1 MIGLLTQLTEKHKI
15 ELSVIKTGHGQFTS
29 GGSVSNHF
37 VGRGIDIAR
46 VDGEI
51 VNAGSTAAR
60 ELATEIAALKGDLRP
75 TEVGSPWAI
84 AASGFFTDGGHQDH
98 LHVAYDGEPPA
109 GFELPASKGAP
120 AAAADPAAAAPAVAP
135 AAPVAAAAAAPAA
148 PVAAAA
154 APPEPKAGD
163 SGQFLAAKAH
173 AASVKKGASG
183 TFLAASPSA
192 PPAATAAAAPPG
204 AADAVAGAADLAGI
218 GDAYPGDDAPKEQLA
233 AWLGKQAEK
242 RGLPKELPVMAALVE
257 SGVKNLNFGDADS
270 VGFFQMRVGIWNQGE
285 YAGYPEKPELQAKWF
300 LDQAEAVK
308 KQRISRGQPVDDPS
322 QFGEWIA
329 DVERPAEQYRGR
341 YQLRLDEARG
351 LLSKAAESAPPA
363 AAADPAAVAPVAPVA
378 AVADVAASGTS
389 RPPDPSEYGLDGTG
403 GKPTPEMEALLK
415 NKNIT
420 FDATGIA
427 DIKAGKIDPRVIA
440 VMTKLSEDHKITVT
454 CMCSDHSRATA
465 GGSISNHSLGR
476 GLDIGTIDG
485 EIVRPNSAA
494 ARELASEL
502 SQLPEEYRPNEIGS
516 PFAIAGPG
524 YFTDSAHQ
532 DHIHLGFKQEIS
544 KDWRP
549 PADVAAGGSA
559 GAPAAAAAA
568 VPGAAAVPA
577 TPGSPVAAAAA
588 PAPPKPGA
596 SGQFLA
602 AKPDSAIK
610 KGDSGAFM
618 AVRPLG
624 PASALAD
631 PAAVPAAVDAAAAAA
646 PGSGSSTL
654 GAAALKTAETQLGV
668 KEEGTNTGAKVDEY
682 LKAAGVPPGN
692 PWCASFVTWALA
704 QNGHKMEGGGWAAV
718 QTWVRNAEAGKN
730 DLQIVSAEDARPGDI
745 VTYDWGGQDDFGADG
760 HIGFLKSAVKDGK
773 FTALEG
779 NNQDAV
785 MNVPRQT
792 SGANVKFI
800 RIGGEAPAPAAPAGA
815 APAATPAGGVAD
827 AAAAAAGGSG
837 GSGRYPGD
845 NASKAQLAA
854 WMGREAEKR
863 GLPKQ
868 LPVMAA
874 LVESGVKNLNF
885 GDADSVGFFQMRVGI
900 WNQGAYKGYPEK
912 PELQVKWFL
921 DQAEAV
927 KKQRLARGQ
936 SVTDPKQFGE
946 WIADVERPAA
956 QYRGRYAMRLGEANG
971 LLANAGSAPAAAEQV
986 AAAPP
991 AAAAVDAAA
1000 SAAGGGGAGPKAL
1013 AALKEAQKYTG
1024 TAYRWG
1030 GSTPQTGFDCSGLVQ
1045 WAYAKAGV
1053 QLPRVTDAQFAAGNG
1068 EPVDRG
1074 KLLPGDLVFFGKPGN
1089 IYHVGISMGGDK
1101 FLHAPKTGDV
1111 VKVASLSDSYFSQ
1124 NFAGGRRFDEASGVA
1139 GAAAVPAAPAAGAA
1153 AAIDPKAVAEAQAAL
1168 ARDAAEVN
1176 RGNSGLFMAVKAQEE
1191 RRHKTV
1197 QFMKAIDPNEAKA
1210 AAAAPAAAP
1219 PAAAAA
1225 PAAAAPAATPVDAG
1239 EPIQLPDDISDD
1251 YPGNNASKD
1260 ELAKWLAKQAD
1271 KHGLPPELPVM
1282 ASLVE
1287 SGVKNLNFGD
1297 ADSVGF
1303 FQMRVGI
1310 WNQGD
1315 YKGYPEHPE
1324 LQAKWFIDQ
1333 ALAVKKQAIAR
1344 GDADFGK
1351 DPSKWGEWIADIERP
1366 AEQYRGRYQL
1376 RLKEAR
1382 GLLS

>member
-1 MIGLLTQLTEKHKI
+1 M
-15 ELSVIKTGHGQFTS
+15 S
-29 GGSVSNHF
+29 GN
-37 VGRGIDIAR
+37 
-46 VDGEI
+46 
-51 VNAGSTAAR
+51 
-60 ELATEIAALKGDLRP
+60 LRP
-75 TEVGSPWAI
+75 TEVGTPWPI
-84 AASGFFTDGGHQDH
+84 GASGFFTDGAHQDH
-98 LHVAYDGEPPA
+98 LHVAYDGEPPK
-109 GFELPASKGAP
+109 GFEIPASEGAP
-120 AAAADPAAAAPAVAP
+120 AAAVPAAAPAS
-135 AAPVAAAAAAPAA
+135 PVAAAAAAPAA
-148 PVAAAA
+148 PGAPVAAAAA
-154 APPEPKAGD
+154 APPVPKAGESGQFMAAKAREASIKKSD
-163 SGQFLAAKAH
+163 SGQFLAAAQPQP
-173 AASVKKGASG
+173 AA
-183 TFLAASPSA
+183 AAATA
-192 PPAATAAAAPPG
+192 PPAG
-204 AADAVAGAADLAGI
+204 AADAAAAAADLSGVS
-218 GDAYPGDDAPKEQLA
+218 GDYPGDDAPKEQLA
-233 AWLGKQAEK
+233 AWLGKEAEK
-242 RGLPKELPVMAALVE
+242 RGLPPELPVMAALVE

-285 YAGYPEKPELQAKWF
+285 YAGFPEKPELQAKWF
-300 LDQAEAVK
+300 LDTAEQVK
-308 KQRISRGQPVDDPS
+308 KQRIARGQPVDDPS

-341 YQLRLDEARG
+341 YQLRLEEAKG
-351 LLSKAAESAPPA
+351 LISKAAASAPAGGAGAAVDQA
-363 AAADPAAVAPVAPVA
+363 AAAPAAPAA

-389 RPPDPSEYGLDGTG
+389 RPPDPSEYGLDGKG

-420 FDATGIA
+420 FDETGIA

-440 VMTKLSEDHKITVT
+440 AMTKLSEDHKITVT
-454 CMCSDHSRATA
+454 CMCSDHSRSTA

-516 PFAIAGPG
+516 PFAISGPG
-524 YFTDSAHQ
+524 YFTDAAHQ
-532 DHIHLGFKQEIS
+532 DHIHFGFKQEIS

-568 VPGAAAVPA
+568 VPGAAAPA
-577 TPGSPVAAAAA
+577 APGAPVAAAAA
-588 PAPPKPGA
+588 APVPPKVGE

-602 AKPDSAIK
+602 AKADPAGK

-618 AVRPLG
+618 AVRPVG
-624 PASALAD
+624 PASALA
-631 PAAVPAAVDAAAAAA
+631 PPGSVPAAVDAAAAAL
-646 PGSGSSTL
+646 PGSGSSSL

-730 DLQIVSAEDARPGDI
+730 DLQIISAEDARPGDI
-745 VTYDWGGQDDFGADG
+745 VTYDWGGQEDFGADG
-760 HIGFLKSAVKDGK
+760 HIGFLKSEVKDGK

-800 RIGGEAPAPAAPAGA
+800 RIGGDAPAPAAPAAAGA
-815 APAATPAGGVAD
+815 GGDGVAAGVAD
-827 AAAAAAGGSG
+827 VAAAAADGSG
-837 GSGRYPGD
+837 GSSGYPGD

-874 LVESGVKNLNF
+874 LVESGVKNLNY

-900 WNQGAYKGYPEK
+900 WNQGDYKGFPEK

-921 DQAEAV
+921 DTAEQV
-927 KKQRLARGQ
+927 KKQRIARGQ
-936 SVTDPKQFGE
+936 SVTDPKQFGD

-956 QYRGRYAMRLGEANG
+956 QYRSRYGMRLSEANG
-971 LLANAGSAPAAAEQV
+971 LLAGAGSAPPAAVEQA

-991 AAAAVDAAA
+991 AAATADAAA
-1000 SAAGGGGAGPKAL
+1000 SAAGGGGGGAGPKAL

-1024 TAYRWG
+1024 TAYRYG

-1068 EPVDRG
+1068 KPVGRD
-1074 KLLPGDLVFFGKPGN
+1074 KLVAGDLVFFGKPGN

-1111 VKVASLSDSYFSQ
+1111 VKVASLDDSYFSQ
-1124 NFAGGRRFDEASGVA
+1124 NFAGGRRFDEASG
-1139 GAAAVPAAPAAGAA
+1139 AAAAPAAGAAAAAPA
-1153 AAIDPKAVAEAQAAL
+1153 AAIDPKAVAEAQAAV
-1168 ARDAAEVN
+1168 ARDAAEVK
-1176 RGNSGLFMAVKAQEE
+1176 RANSGLFMAVKAQEE

-1197 QFMKAIDPNEAKA
+1197 QFMKAIDPNDAKA
-1210 AAAAPAAAP
+1210 AAAPAPADAAAVAPPAAVESAAAP
-1219 PAAAAA
+1219 PAAVE
-1225 PAAAAPAATPVDAG
+1225 PSGTPVDAG

-1251 YPGNNASKD
+1251 YPGNKASKD

-1310 WNQGD
+1310 WNQGE
-1315 YKGYPEHPE
+1315 YKGFPEHPE

>member
-1 MIGLLTQLTEKHKI
+1 M
-15 ELSVIKTGHGQFTS
+15 
-29 GGSVSNHF
+29 
-37 VGRGIDIAR
+37 
-46 VDGEI
+46 
-51 VNAGSTAAR
+51 
-60 ELATEIAALKGDLRP
+60 
-75 TEVGSPWAI
+75 
-84 AASGFFTDGGHQDH
+84 
-98 LHVAYDGEPPA
+98 HVAYDGEPPK
-109 GFELPASKGAP
+109 GFEIPASTGAP
-120 AAAADPAAAAPAVAP
+120 AAADPAAAVAAAPVAAAVPGAP
-135 AAPVAAAAAAPAA
+135 PAPGAPVAAAAAAAPPVPKAGESGQFMAA
-148 PVAAAA
+148 KVADGKQRDSGSFMAAAQPQPAAAA
-154 APPEPKAGD
+154 A
-163 SGQFLAAKAH
+163 
-173 AASVKKGASG
+173 
-183 TFLAASPSA
+183 TA
-192 PPAATAAAAPPG
+192 PPAGVADAAAA
-204 AADAVAGAADLAGI
+204 AADLSGVS
-218 GDAYPGDDAPKEQLA
+218 GAYPGDDAPKEQLA
-233 AWLGKQAEK
+233 AWLGKEAEK
-242 RGLPKELPVMAALVE
+242 RGLPPELPVMASLVE

-285 YAGYPEKPELQAKWF
+285 YEGFPEKPELQAKWF

-308 KQRISRGQPVDDPS
+308 EQRISRGQPVDDPS

-341 YQLRLDEARG
+341 YQLRLDEAKG
-351 LLSKAAESAPPA
+351 LLSKAAGSASAAPAAPAAVEQA
-363 AAADPAAVAPVAPVA
+363 AAAPAAPAA

-389 RPPDPSEYGLDGTG
+389 RPPDPSEYGLDGKG

-420 FDATGIA
+420 FDETGIA

-440 VMTKLSEDHKITVT
+440 AMTKLSEDHKITVT

-465 GGSISNHSLGR
+465 GGSVSNHSLGR

-516 PFAIAGPG
+516 PFAISGPG
-524 YFTDSAHQ
+524 YFTDAAHQ
-532 DHIHLGFKQEIS
+532 DHIHFGFKQEIT

-568 VPGAAAVPA
+568 AVPGAAAPAAPAVPGA
-577 TPGSPVAAAAA
+577 PVAAAAAA
-588 PAPPKPGA
+588 PAPPKVGD
-596 SGQFLA
+596 SGQFLV
-602 AKPDSAIK
+602 AKADPAGGK
-610 KGDSGAFM
+610 KASGAFM
-618 AVRPLG
+618 AVRPVG
-624 PASALAD
+624 PASALA
-631 PAAVPAAVDAAAAAA
+631 PPGSVPAAVDAAAAAL
-646 PGSGSSTL
+646 PGSGSSSL

-692 PWCASFVTWALA
+692 PWCASFVTWSLA

-745 VTYDWGGQDDFGADG
+745 VTYDWGGQEDFGADG
-760 HIGFLKSAVKDGK
+760 HIGFLKSEVKDGK

-785 MNVPRQT
+785 MNVPRST

-800 RIGGEAPAPAAPAGA
+800 RIGGDAPAAAPAAPAAA
-815 APAATPAGGVAD
+815 APAATPSGAGVAD
-827 AAAAAAGGSG
+827 VAAAAADGSG
-837 GSGRYPGD
+837 GSSGYPGD

-854 WMGREAEKR
+854 WMGKEAEKR

-874 LVESGVKNLNF
+874 LVESGVKNLNY

-900 WNQGAYKGYPEK
+900 WNQGDYKGFPEK

-921 DQAEAV
+921 DTAEQV
-927 KKQRLARGQ
+927 KKQRIARGQ
-936 SVTDPKQFGE
+936 SVTDPKQFGD

-956 QYRGRYAMRLGEANG
+956 QYRSRYGMRLSEANG
-971 LLANAGSAPAAAEQV
+971 LLANAGSAPPAAVEQA

-991 AAAAVDAAA
+991 AAAAADAAA
-1000 SAAGGGGAGPKAL
+1000 SAAGGGGGGAGPKAL

-1024 TAYRWG
+1024 TAYRYG

-1068 EPVDRG
+1068 KPVGRD
-1074 KLLPGDLVFFGKPGN
+1074 KLVAGDLVFFGKPGN

-1111 VKVASLSDSYFSQ
+1111 VKVASLNDSYFSQ
-1124 NFAGGRRFDEASGVA
+1124 NFAGGRRFDEASGAAGAAASPVA
-1139 GAAAVPAAPAAGAA
+1139 GAAAAAPA
-1153 AAIDPKAVAEAQAAL
+1153 AAIDPKAVAEAQAAV
-1168 ARDAAEVN
+1168 ARDAAEVK
-1176 RGNSGLFMAVKAQEE
+1176 RTNSGLFMAVKAQEE

-1197 QFMKAIDPNEAKA
+1197 QFMKAIDPNDAKAAGAPAATPPA
-1210 AAAAPAAAP
+1210 AAAAAVTPADAATPAAAP
-1219 PAAAAA
+1219 PAAVE
-1225 PAAAAPAATPVDAG
+1225 PSGTPVDAG

-1251 YPGNNASKD
+1251 YPGNKASKD

-1315 YKGYPEHPE
+1315 YKGFPEHPE